1 MSRSLFGWGM
11 VLDSRVLA
19 ALLERERGI
28 PCRLCGNRC
37 DEGAISPKG
46 TSANTRVCPSC
57 ALDLP
62 IELLA
67 GEDD

>member
-1 MSRSLFGWGM
+1 MRWSDLGWGV
-11 VLDSRVLA
+11 VLDSRILA
-19 ALLERERGI
+19 VLERAQGI

-37 DEGAISPKG
+37 NESAISPKG

-62 IELLA
+62 VELLA